1 MTPTERLAAL
11 GLTPD
16 RPLAWIRD
24 CRDVALAE
32 SYDESL
38 RLIDERIGADG
49 VKEWRAI
56 ARTPE
61 GDTALLS
68 LLGLDRNPVG
78 WMRWSSHGALHEAE
92 WRGLA
97 TIFRDPRPD
106 RRCFVVAKTPE
117 GNARW
122 HELAQASEEIF
133 NALPVLDPEA

>member
-11 GLTPD
+11 GLSPD

-24 CRDVALAE
+24 CRDVTLAE

-38 RLIDERIGADG
+38 RLIDERIVDG
-49 VKEWRAI
+49 EKEWYAI

-92 WRGLA
+92 RRGLCA
-97 TIFRDPRPD
+97 VFRDPRPD
-106 RRCFVVAKTPE
+106 RRCFVVARNPA

-122 HELAQASEEIF
+122 YELAQASEEIF
-133 NALPVLDPEA
+133 DALPVLDPEA